1 MTLSNKKKRRSRT
14 GRTIK
19 CYCSDHPEDTEEPK
33 QFIERA
39 ILADKVKAH
48 DHLIDIINILLLGI
62 RENESS
68 RSVRCPA
75 NSCAIPNDQY
85 RRSLAAALMFGRED
99 WLGSH
104 IWASAAQRVG
114 QAW

>member
-19 CYCSDHPEDTEEPK
+19 CYYSDHPEDTEEPK

-48 DHLIDIINILLLGI
+48 YHLIDIINILLLGI
-62 RENESS
+62 RENEYL
-68 RSVRCPA
+68 SVRSLPREFLRNPERPVPA
-75 NSCAIPNDQY
+75 
-85 RRSLAAALMFGRED
+85 
-99 WLGSH
+99 
-104 IWASAAQRVG
+104 
-114 QAW
+114 